1 MPFSCADLNTKP
13 VLEFFQRRDVEVE
26 GKMVL
31 ICVSPKLNINV
42 PELNNSHRKSN
53 FINAL

>member
-42 PELNNSHRKSN
+42 PEPNNSHRKSN